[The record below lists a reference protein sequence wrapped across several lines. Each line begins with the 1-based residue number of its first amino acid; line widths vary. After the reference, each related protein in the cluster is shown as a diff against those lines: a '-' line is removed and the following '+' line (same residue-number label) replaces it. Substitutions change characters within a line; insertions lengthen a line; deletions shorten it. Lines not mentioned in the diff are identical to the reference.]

1 MSSNRSIRKKMIEKY
16 GSICMMEEAGI
27 RFVPVEERK
36 RIKGYKRIDET
47 ITYHHLRPKCKGGEA
62 TEENGALLKGY
73 NHQWLEH
80 QPKEVREQINN
91 ELRSYKMKFTGMI
104 ISGDMKICR
113 QMSFDIEG
121 IKPGEC
127 YVIPAYD
134 NFPEKD
140 EEEQER

>member
-1 MSSNRSIRKKMIEKY
+1 MSSNKSIREKMIEKY
-16 GSICMMEEAGI
+16 GKICMMEEAGI
-27 RFVPVEERK
+27 RCIPVEERK
-36 RIKGYKRIDET
+36 KIKGYKKIDEK
-47 ITYHHLRPKCKGGEA
+47 ITYHHLRAKCKGGEA

-73 NHQWLEH
+73 NHQWLEG

-91 ELRSYKMKFTGMI
+91 ELRAYKVRFNGMI
-104 ISGDMKICR
+104 ITGNMKVCR

-134 NFPEKD
+134 NVPKKEEK
-140 EEEQER
+140 ER